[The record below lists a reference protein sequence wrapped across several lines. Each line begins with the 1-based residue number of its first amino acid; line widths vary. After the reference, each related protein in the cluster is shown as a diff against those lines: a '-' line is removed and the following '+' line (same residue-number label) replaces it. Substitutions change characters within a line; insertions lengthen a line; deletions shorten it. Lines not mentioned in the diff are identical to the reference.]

1 MSTTCVQILLPGE
14 EEEDDPNHQQ
24 QQQQQKP
31 LLLTDVAT
39 VEMAPDASSV
49 RFRNGGRTSPVAGGE
64 QNNHPK
70 DSGGGTTNN
79 VMAVTAELTLPP
91 SSSYNHHQANNGSH
105 QLIDGDTCPQCCSP
119 SAKTSFM
126 TFEELADINNIVV
139 AKSPNWFIIPWF
151 QRCVCVCVCFSSLLN
166 DADIVLSWF
175 SFLSFFHYSFNIFI
189 QLRIYESNET
199 ERKAWWLLY

>member
-14 EEEDDPNHQQ
+14 EEEDDPNH
-24 QQQQQKP
+24 QQQQKP

-49 RFRNGGRTSPVAGGE
+49 RFRNGGRTSPVAGD
-64 QNNHPK
+64 QNNHSK
-70 DSGGGTTNN
+70 DSSGGCGGTTNN

-91 SSSYNHHQANNGSH
+91 SSSYNHQQSNNGSH

-139 AKSPNWFIIPWF
+139 AKSPN
-151 QRCVCVCVCFSSLLN
+151 
-166 DADIVLSWF
+166 
-175 SFLSFFHYSFNIFI
+175 
-189 QLRIYESNET
+189 
-199 ERKAWWLLY
+199 